1 MTTDKT
7 YYLPDP
13 DATEALGRHLAA
25 RVPDGGIAI
34 ALSGPLGAG
43 KSSLAR
49 AMLRGLGVTGAIP
62 SPTYTLVEPYTVH
75 GREAY
80 HVDLYRIGDAEELE
94 MLGLSELGEGAV
106 LLVEWPERD
115 AARRLRFDL
124 DIALSHHGEGR
135 DVRLEARSPAGEVLR
150 QSAAEWLA

>member
-1 MTTDKT
+1 MNREAE
-7 YYLPDP
+7 YELRNA
-13 DATEALGRHLAA
+13 DATDALGRRLATLI
-25 RVPDGGIAI
+25 PDAGIGL

-49 AMLRGLGVTGAIP
+49 SLLHGLGVTGAIP

-75 GREAY
+75 GREVY

-94 MLGLSELGEGAV
+94 LLGLAELGEGAV

-115 AARRLRFDL
+115 ETHRLRFDL
-124 DIALSHHGEGR
+124 TLALSHRETGR
-135 DVRLEARSPAGEVLR
+135 GLGLHAHTPAGEVLR
-150 QSAAEWLA
+150 QSLVEWLG

>member
-1 MTTDKT
+1 MTTDET
-7 YYLPDP
+7 YYLADP
-13 DATEALGRHLAA
+13 DATEALGRHLATEI
-25 RVPDGGIAI
+25 PDGGIAI

-49 AMLRGLGVTGAIP
+49 AVLRGLGVTGAIP

-80 HVDLYRIGDAEELE
+80 HVDLYRIGDADELE

-115 AARRLRFDL
+115 ESHRLRFDL
-124 DIALSHHGEGR
+124 DIMLSHLDTGR
-135 DVRLEARSPAGEVLR
+135 AVRLKSHTPAGEALR
-150 QSAAEWLA
+150 SAAVEWLS

>member
-7 YYLPDP
+7 YYLADP
-13 DATEALGRHLAA
+13 DATEALGRYLATEI
-25 RVPDGGIAI
+25 PDDGIAI

-80 HVDLYRIGDAEELE
+80 HVDLYRIGDADELE
-94 MLGLSELGEGAV
+94 MLGLSELSEGAV

-115 AARRLRFDL
+115 EAHRLRFDL
-124 DIALSHHGEGR
+124 DVMLSHLDTGR
-135 DVRLEARSPAGEVLR
+135 ALRLKAHTPAGEALR
-150 QSAAEWLA
+150 LSAVEWLS